1 MKDIFSGYAKD
12 DCWLI
17 KETEWVKGLQGIREA
32 QFTLGNGYM
41 GTRGIY
47 EEIPYDCRPG
57 TFLCGVYD
65 KMASQVSE
73 LVNLPNP
80 VNFQFTIEGE
90 KLDAIAMDVLEHKR
104 VLNMKKAVLVR
115 HTVYKDNKGRHYDYQ
130 SVRFISQ
137 SDRNIGV
144 VQIALTAL
152 DSACLAD
159 VSTGIDTSVSN
170 AGILSE
176 GRKKHFRIRELG
188 QQRSAGYLVADTFEK
203 KYTIVYWSGFYYK
216 VNGKKII
223 AHDNIFRL
231 KLKKG
236 QTVIFTKVFCIKRYP
251 RRKEFLS
258 QKKDAFDIFYKA
270 FRSDFSHLI
279 QNHTKVWG
287 KIWDRADILIE
298 GTANIQQNVRFNL
311 YHMLICGCYNQG
323 FSSIGARTLSGEGY
337 RGHIFWDA
345 EIFLLPFY
353 LFMFPKVAKNMLLY
367 RYRCLPESRKLAK
380 SNGYKGAQFAW
391 ESADTGAEETPQW
404 ARDIDRTI
412 VSIHTHEMEQHITAD
427 VAYAVYKY
435 YLVTGDYKFME
446 SCGYEIFIE
455 TARFWAS
462 RARENKK
469 TGKWEID
476 RVIGPDE
483 FHVGVDNNAFT
494 NMMAKWNL
502 LIAIKMMVELKRK
515 KKVYERLKNK
525 LEFKEKEVKLWR
537 KVASKMFTSVN
548 KDNIIE
554 QFQGYFKLRKVAV
567 DKTDENGIPFM
578 PPKLKAK
585 DLGKTQLVKQADV
598 LMLLCLLD
606 DVFSPKTKKKNYDF
620 YISKT
625 VHKSSLSA
633 PMHAL
638 IACEVGDLQKAYSFF
653 NVSLRADI
661 SNLYGNTPEGIHAAS
676 LGGTWQALILGFAGV
691 KVKHD
696 NLFIN
701 PRMPLSWGKIVFNIF
716 WRGCLVELSAAN
728 EEIKVKAV
736 SKKNKNIKLGIFNK
750 LFNLNVN
757 KAYVFKRQVSAR
769 KRQQEHY

>member
-1 MKDIFSGYAKD
+1 
-12 DCWLI
+12 
-17 KETEWVKGLQGIREA
+17 
-32 QFTLGNGYM
+32 
-41 GTRGIY
+41 
-47 EEIPYDCRPG
+47 
-57 TFLCGVYD
+57 
-65 KMASQVSE
+65 
-73 LVNLPNP
+73 
-80 VNFQFTIEGE
+80 
-90 KLDAIAMDVLEHKR
+90 
-104 VLNMKKAVLVR
+104 
-115 HTVYKDNKGRHYDYQ
+115 
-130 SVRFISQ
+130 
-137 SDRNIGV
+137 
-144 VQIALTAL
+144 
-152 DSACLAD
+152 
-159 VSTGIDTSVSN
+159 
-170 AGILSE
+170 
-176 GRKKHFRIRELG
+176 
-188 QQRSAGYLVADTFEK
+188 
-203 KYTIVYWSGFYYK
+203 
-216 VNGKKII
+216 
-223 AHDNIFRL
+223 
-231 KLKKG
+231 
-236 QTVIFTKVFCIKRYP
+236 
-251 RRKEFLS
+251 
-258 QKKDAFDIFYKA
+258 
-270 FRSDFSHLI
+270 
-279 QNHTKVWG
+279 
-287 KIWDRADILIE
+287 
-298 GTANIQQNVRFNL
+298 
-311 YHMLICGCYNQG
+311 
-323 FSSIGARTLSGEGY
+323 
-337 RGHIFWDA
+337 
-345 EIFLLPFY
+345 
-353 LFMFPKVAKNMLLY
+353 
-367 RYRCLPESRKLAK
+367 
-380 SNGYKGAQFAW
+380 
-391 ESADTGAEETPQW
+391 
-404 ARDIDRTI
+404 
-412 VSIHTHEMEQHITAD
+412 MEQHITAD

-455 TARFWAS
+455 TARFWVS

-476 RVIGPDE
+476 CVIGPDE

-661 SNLYGNTPEGIHAAS
+661 SNLYSNTPEGIHAAS